1 MNRKNVTYLSLG
13 SNLGNKK
20 ENIEEG
26 IKLIKES
33 VGEIIQISNYY
44 ISESWGFKSEDFLNN
59 IIEVETR
66 FAPLQL
72 FNRIKLIEEKLG
84 AFHNSYLEGYQSRII
99 DIDVIYYNNFLYN
112 QKLLS
117 IPHLNMHNRKFVLLP
132 LLELNSDI
140 KHPIFNKD
148 VKELLKVCTDRSE
161 VFLYEE

>member
-72 FNRIKLIEEKLG
+72 F
-84 AFHNSYLEGYQSRII
+84 
-99 DIDVIYYNNFLYN
+99 
-112 QKLLS
+112 
-117 IPHLNMHNRKFVLLP
+117 
-132 LLELNSDI
+132 
-140 KHPIFNKD
+140 
-148 VKELLKVCTDRSE
+148 
-161 VFLYEE
+161 

>member
-1 MNRKNVTYLSLG
+1 MHHCSC
-13 SNLGNKK
+13 
-20 ENIEEG
+20 
-26 IKLIKES
+26 
-33 VGEIIQISNYY
+33 
-44 ISESWGFKSEDFLNN
+44 
-59 IIEVETR
+59 
-66 FAPLQL
+66 